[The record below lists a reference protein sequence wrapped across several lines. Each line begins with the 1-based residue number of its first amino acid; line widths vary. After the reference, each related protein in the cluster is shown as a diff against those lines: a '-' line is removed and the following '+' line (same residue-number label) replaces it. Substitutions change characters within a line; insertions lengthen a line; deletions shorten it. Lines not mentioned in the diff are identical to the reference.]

1 MVTLIT
7 NPANMSGKNMQHWH
21 NNKSERGNIMIKYFR
36 TKEEFSDY
44 INKRFMNHDSLE
56 SMLTAHEPTDE
67 EIIDALLSVGY
78 TDLDNLVED
87 GHAYQIGEH
96 TNHGWLYED
105 EVDIDYMKANGIHR
119 ELKKR

>member
-1 MVTLIT
+1 
-7 NPANMSGKNMQHWH
+7 MS
-21 NNKSERGNIMIKYFR
+21 KYFK
-36 TKEEFSDY
+36 TKEEFSEY
-44 INKRFMNHDSLE
+44 INEKFMNHDSLE
-56 SMLTAHEPTDE
+56 DMFTSQGPTDE
-67 EIIDALLSVGY
+67 EIIDALLSDGY

-105 EVDIDYMKANGIHR
+105 EADMDYMKANGIHR

>member
-1 MVTLIT
+1 
-7 NPANMSGKNMQHWH
+7 MS
-21 NNKSERGNIMIKYFR
+21 KYFE
-36 TKEEFSDY
+36 TKEEMSNY
-44 INKRFMNHDSLE
+44 INEKFMKHSLE
-56 SMLTAHEPTDE
+56 DMLTSQGPTDE
-67 EIIDALLSVGY
+67 EIIDALLSDGY